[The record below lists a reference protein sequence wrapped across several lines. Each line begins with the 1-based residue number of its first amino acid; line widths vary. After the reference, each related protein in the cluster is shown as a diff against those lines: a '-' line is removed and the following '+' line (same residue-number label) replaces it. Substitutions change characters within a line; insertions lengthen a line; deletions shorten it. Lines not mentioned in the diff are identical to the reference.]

1 MTRTLLWV
9 IVASAALAACD
20 NKPSAGQAPPPT
32 LTAAVRSA
40 DSDRAARGQALYQQ
54 HCAAC
59 HGARAEGAPNWHRP
73 GPDGKYPPPPL
84 DGTAHDWH
92 HPQAALKQTIRE
104 GTLKL
109 GGSMPAWGGKL
120 SDGDIEAVIAWFQS
134 RWPEDVYKNWA
145 LMDEKARRG
154 QGGH

>member
-1 MTRTLLWV
+1 MTRTMLWV

-20 NKPSAGQAPPPT
+20 NKSSAGQAPPPI
-32 LTAAVRSA
+32 LTAAVRNA

-59 HGARAEGAPNWHRP
+59 HGARADGAPNWQKP
-73 GPDGKYPPPPL
+73 GLDGKYPAPPL
-84 DGTAHDWH
+84 DGSAHAWH
-92 HPQAALKQTIRE
+92 HPKAALKQTIRE

-109 GGSMPAWGGKL
+109 DGSMPAWKDKL
-120 SDGDIEAVIAWFQS
+120 TEDDIEAVIAWFQS
-134 RWPEDVYKNWA
+134 LWPPDVYQAWTDIDA
-145 LMDEKARRG
+145 RARRG